1 MKTENTALPWL
12 GAWQKKQAAMLYHYS
27 SVEYLH
33 NIYEMVTS
41 VINNIV
47 DPAID
52 LATTQNRDTHLKN
65 KRWGTRDTVQNWS
78 NNAWPLLKDLQISL
92 AQDVAARRRQEFS
105 ITSVMDKFRGIAEYS
120 TAWATPHEKA
130 RFERELEKIS
140 DYAIP
145 HDKTCREYH
154 NAWNDASF
162 TSYYLEFS
170 VTHSTIPKLRLRN
183 DVTAF
188 TGEIPHVTGVYIA
201 HDDPHATLQFAWA
214 EGRGAVLRPANTFNT
229 LGLEALKEVGRDHLW
244 INDQKMFKFAMADKY
259 ANMFRAQLTFA
270 NSEWP
275 SAAAGA
281 VSLKSFKSVPCKW
294 SLVGIVRGELEIINS
309 FNDSVSPTKS
319 GDLRVEGG
327 SECSVPGFYF
337 TPSVVNSR
345 RLVSDGALLPDFDA
359 SFVQVLWQ
367 RDANQKKI

>member
-1 MKTENTALPWL
+1 
-12 GAWQKKQAAMLYHYS
+12 MLYHYS
-27 SVEYLH
+27 SVEYLQPL
-33 NIYEMVTS
+33 YEMVTS
-41 VINNIV
+41 LINNTI

-52 LATTQNRDTHLKN
+52 LATTQNRDAHLKN
-65 KRWGTRDTVQNWS
+65 RRWGTRDTVQNWS
-78 NNAWPLLKDLQISL
+78 NNAWPFLQDLQISL
-92 AQDVAARRRQEFS
+92 AQDVAARKNKEFS

-130 RFERELEKIS
+130 RLERELEKIS

-154 NAWNDASF
+154 NAWNDSSF

-170 VTHSTIPKLRLRN
+170 LMHSIIPKLRLRN

-229 LGLEALKEVGRDHLW
+229 LGLEALKEVGRGDLW

-259 ANMFRAQLTFA
+259 AEMFRAKLTFA

-281 VSLKSFKSVPCKW
+281 VSLKSFKSVPRKW
-294 SLVGIVRGELEIINS
+294 SLVEIVPGELEIINS

-319 GDLRVEGG
+319 GNFRVEGG
-327 SECSVPGFYF
+327 SECRVPGFHF

-345 RLVSDGALLPDFDA
+345 RFVSDGAMLPGFDA
-359 SFVQVLWQ
+359 SFGQVLWQ
-367 RDANQKKI
+367 RDAN